1 MQYFVYIGRDSKTI
15 ELLSRLSIGV
25 FYAAPNCSKA
35 VKVLEK
41 IREKYDAALF
51 FEQVNISKDIADIQY
66 MRKKYPGLYMVLV
79 IDSLSKEEASEYLKA
94 GINNTIKYETSQEA
108 LKDLST
114 FLKRRKD
121 QKIKALQLKAQNIN
135 AFRLP
140 LWKRTF
146 DIFFSGMAILCLS
159 PLLIFT
165 ALAIRIESKGPI
177 IYKSKRVGS
186 NYQIFDFLKFRSMYT
201 DADKHLKDFNAL
213 NQYQQED
220 EDIWGEEPEAE
231 VNEEID
237 EEEILLISDDFVIS
251 EEDYINKK
259 SKEKSNA
266 FVKLENDPRIT
277 KIGRIIRKYSIDEL
291 PQLINILKGDMSIVG
306 NRPLPLYEAE
316 LLTSDEHIDRF
327 MGPAGL
333 TGLWQVEKRR
343 SRETF
348 CRRTQAIGYHLCKDI
363 LFLAGYK
370 DYSENSYC
378 IHSKRERII
387 SFQMIDSYIYIID
400 DLVFFCT
407 GLLLLYLFVMAIAS
421 HFKHITYPKAQKEYG
436 CAILVPE
443 GSILPDVY
451 KEEEYEFITY
461 SDLYQA
467 INSLDQERYDLVLF
481 LSNTV
486 CALSPQLL
494 NKIYNAYDAGVQAI
508 QLHTIVENRKGIRNR
523 FRAIREEIK
532 NSLCRAGNTQFG
544 LSSNLLGTNMAIDLK
559 WLQKNMKSSKTN
571 IERKLFRQNIYID
584 YLPDVIVYCQSAP
597 ACPYRKRIRKT
608 TSYLLPSIFEGNW
621 SFCNR
626 IVQQLTPSPLKL
638 CIFVSIWTSLIT
650 VYNWTLSFGWWI
662 ALFGL
667 LITYS
672 LAIPDYLV
680 EDKKKK
686 KHSIWRRKH
695 LNSELKKTPA

>member
-1 MQYFVYIGRDSKTI
+1 MKKKILLVDDKSTIGKVAGVYLGKEYDFTYLEDPIKAIEWLNEGNVPDLIISDIRMPLMMGDEFLRYMKNNELFKSIPIVMLSSEESTTERIRLLEEGAEDYILKPFNPLELKIRIKKIIPGLLHMQYFVYIGRDSKTI

-333 TGLWQVEKRR
+333 TGLWQVEKRG
-343 SRETF
+343 E
-348 CRRTQAIGYHLCKDI
+348 
-363 LFLAGYK
+363 AGK
-370 DYSENSYC
+370 LSAE
-378 IHSKRERII
+378 ERK
-387 SFQMIDSYIYIID
+387 QLD
-400 DLVFFCT
+400 
-407 GLLLLYLFVMAIAS
+407 
-421 HFKHITYPKAQKEYG
+421 ITYAKTFSFWLDIKIILKTVTAFIQKEN
-436 CAILVPE
+436 V
-443 GSILPDVY
+443 
-451 KEEEYEFITY
+451 
-461 SDLYQA
+461 
-467 INSLDQERYDLVLF
+467 
-481 LSNTV
+481 
-486 CALSPQLL
+486 
-494 NKIYNAYDAGVQAI
+494 
-508 QLHTIVENRKGIRNR
+508 
-523 FRAIREEIK
+523 
-532 NSLCRAGNTQFG
+532 
-544 LSSNLLGTNMAIDLK
+544 
-559 WLQKNMKSSKTN
+559 
-571 IERKLFRQNIYID
+571 
-584 YLPDVIVYCQSAP
+584 
-597 ACPYRKRIRKT
+597 
-608 TSYLLPSIFEGNW
+608 
-621 SFCNR
+621 
-626 IVQQLTPSPLKL
+626 
-638 CIFVSIWTSLIT
+638 
-650 VYNWTLSFGWWI
+650 
-662 ALFGL
+662 
-667 LITYS
+667 
-672 LAIPDYLV
+672 
-680 EDKKKK
+680 
-686 KHSIWRRKH
+686 
-695 LNSELKKTPA
+695 